1 MNMKDYQD
9 YVRDGANPIYDQT
22 LAILGLVGEV
32 GELCEVGA
40 DSCAKGQAKAFLEL
54 ESLVGKLCDIIK
66 KVKIYS
72 DMSKFEAKYGMT
84 AENKAYAL
92 LKEIRQQLD
101 TIEAQ
106 VDKGFIIE
114 TGAPV
119 ELTESEKDEALSEQS
134 DILWQLALVFDKFG
148 NTFEG
153 VADYNVAKLNKR
165 HGGAGKTAS
174 DGGGVR

>member
-1 MNMKDYQD
+1 MTIQEYQK
-9 YVRDGANPIYDQT
+9 YVREGANPIYDQT

-32 GELCEVGA
+32 GELCDVGA
-40 DSCAKGQAKAFLEL
+40 DSCATGQAKEFLKL

-72 DMSKFEAKYGMT
+72 DMSKFESKYGMT
-84 AENKAYAL
+84 AENKAYQL
-92 LKEIRQQLD
+92 LREIRQQLD

-106 VDKGFIIE
+106 ADQGFVVE
-114 TGAPV
+114 THAPV
-119 ELTESEKDEALSEQS
+119 ELSPEEKEEALSEQS
-134 DILWQLALVFDKFG
+134 DILWQLALVLDKFG
-148 NTFEG
+148 NTFES

-174 DGGGVR
+174 DGGGER